1 MLHKLRQ
8 TLHVVFG
15 NIFQSYKH
23 VQKGDSH
30 PPHCKT
36 TIHIVTLDVGIGR
49 PATWQ
54 AVTNLICCFLAGQL
68 HGKLWLPAP
77 CGPCKSRTWTPWW
90 TSTPT
95 WPHFCKKP
103 STSISRIKPNA
114 HLAKHGK
121 ATYAAWMVC
130 MASKFSMQI
139 GSLLCGPHAY
149 PDLQSMHVSCQ
160 AGADQVHIRCKSGA
174 HQVHM
179 RSIEY
184 AYQVQPATD
193 TQLECLVQL

>member
-54 AVTNLICCFLAGQL
+54 AVTNLIYCFLAGQL

-114 HLAKHGK
+114 HLAKHGRPHMQRGWR
-121 ATYAAWMVC
+121 AWPPSSACRLARCCVVLTRIQICRVC
-130 MASKFSMQI
+130 MSVANQVQI
-139 GSLLCGPHAY
+139 RCIS
-149 PDLQSMHVSCQ
+149 
-160 AGADQVHIRCKSGA
+160 GANQVHIR
-174 HQVHM
+174 
-179 RSIEY
+179 Y
-184 AYQVQPATD
+184 T
-193 TQLECLVQL
+193 